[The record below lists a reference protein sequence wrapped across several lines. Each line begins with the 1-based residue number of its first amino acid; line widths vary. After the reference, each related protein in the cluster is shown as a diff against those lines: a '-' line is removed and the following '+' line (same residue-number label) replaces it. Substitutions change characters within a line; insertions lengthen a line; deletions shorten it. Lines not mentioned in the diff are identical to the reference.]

1 MPKQKLK
8 GIQFGV
14 LTHEQIKEIGVVE
27 VTESTLHTK
36 GIPKAGSGADTRFG
50 TCSRFYRCGT
60 CKHSVLKCPGHPG
73 YILFPY
79 PVPHVA
85 FIMYMTRILN
95 LFCFNCSCYLLEDV
109 EFPESVQTPKKR
121 LVYAYEEARK
131 ARARKRTPLMCPNPE
146 CGLPQ
151 PTVYVEEPFVK
162 LAWREDLLETY
173 FGPEITAGA
182 HSASKKGRAAGRKR
196 GRKSKQDGEPR
207 QQEPTPEEQML
218 FEQRRAD
225 YEHFIKRPFTNWDAY
240 NVLKSIKR
248 TDLMHLGINAEETHP
263 SGFMLLSLLV
273 PAIGVR
279 PTVSFEEGSRRRG
292 YHQLTRKIS
301 DIVKQKRALM
311 VEANN
316 CKIRLGDE
324 TLAIEYP
331 ESLKHALQM
340 FYVTVSHYLVK
351 DKCKVPG
358 LKLSPY
364 AARAHARAQS
374 ASQALSGKNGR
385 YRSTLMGKRVDFCL
399 RTVVTPNP
407 DADIDEIG
415 IPEELARRLTVPI
428 RVSHNNRE
436 ALHKLMAEG
445 GVMQVVDERTGNM
458 IAVGDHNCES
468 LVLMDGWIV
477 ERYLKDGDWIP
488 INRQPTLHRPSIM
501 GHRVKIHKDRVLK
514 LNDAVTTPYNADHDG
529 DEMNGHVPQTPE
541 ARAEVQELMAVTNH
555 IMHPRGNRPVIG
567 LIQDRLDAGYFLTHP
582 DTFFTREQ
590 AMDLLMT
597 IHYDRDAPD
606 TFALGSEGAR
616 WKNPQLPPPARTQ
629 PEPLWGGKQIVS
641 CVLPRINMERDIRNR
656 PKGDDERS
664 RLINRLII
672 RDGEMLSGTL
682 CKQTLGTTSGGII
695 HLTCLYCGNNTA
707 ARFISDMQRLLNR
720 FMVSV
725 GFSIGIKDCMTAPA
739 VQAKIDTVVD
749 AAERFVGKIKDM
761 AAEMPNDP
769 EVQHLAEQ
777 KISGTLKSLLHMVG
791 NVVRANLDDT
801 NMFNVMA
808 NICGSK
814 GSVFNMA
821 QVMALVG
828 PTFVNGE
835 RPNATGTNRVLP
847 SAPLP
852 GQKALSVGEELR
864 MHGFIR
870 RPYKAGLTMPDAFLH
885 NMGGREGL
893 VDTAAKTSRTGYL
906 QRRAVK
912 AMESHHIA
920 HDGTVRDAYQ
930 KMYQCH
936 FGNDGLNPMQTVK
949 VTLKSLMLDNDALR
963 RRCIADELLDP
974 ANAQHQACMVQEW
987 TALLA
992 LRDEMRQA
1000 KITHSQTNLAQ
1011 NLDVYIPF
1019 HVEILAEQ
1027 ERVSHGQARLTADEL
1042 VRAQGYVDQVCTL
1055 LQSEVPSLFT
1065 VYHIRDEMSTGRLLG
1080 HHRIGLDSVRRL
1092 CYRVVEMHRKAR
1104 LQPGEGIGALTATST
1119 GEPLSQMTLNSVA
1132 WGTKVLFDDNKHCR
1146 VLEMGRFVDKEVE
1159 RAVQEGRR
1167 GIEERPDGTIWV
1179 PLDRPV
1185 RIPSCDDAGL
1195 VKWDLVEAVTRHPVV
1210 NADGTSDLLRIETRG
1225 GRSADVT
1232 MGESVLRWDPETNT
1246 VQTCRADQLTL
1257 QDRMPVSICQPEP
1270 DVICDELDLRPFF
1283 LPSTYVH
1290 TTNTSS
1296 VWLDDQGSFSK
1307 AFREGPETPWNR
1319 SDSLLHALKKHKFLR
1334 EPGLIFPK
1342 GRYSNS
1348 LPEKLPLDYETGYAF
1363 GLYAAEGCH
1372 SSTQA
1377 VWSNND
1383 PAIMKRL
1390 TDWLDRT
1397 GVAWHTA
1404 AREVN
1409 NGTSTSTWAHST
1421 LLAKLMPELC
1431 GHLSR
1436 GKKVPNCMYN
1446 APLDGVRGFLDGY
1459 FSGDGSFTDIRRISA
1474 TSRSKELVEGVASLL
1489 RRVGVYSRI
1498 FERVVLNDPFYE
1510 IAIQQGDIYTFF
1522 EHVHLTSAG
1531 KQCLLSGLN
1540 AKSYQTPHLRQG
1552 KQLGNVF
1559 LERIKSITRVKY
1571 EHPWAYD
1578 LTVQRTRNMQLFS
1591 GLTVRDTFH
1600 QAGTA
1605 NAGMTFGVP
1614 RMKELIGA
1622 SKNISTPVMTLPI
1635 KRDMANPKVAAE
1647 VLARSLPFTLLRNI
1661 IRSTDTVYEPD
1672 LMTSHVKEDVE
1683 LVRQH
1688 APFMEHILSRAC
1700 PWVIRFELC
1709 KTRSGARSLEPRGIA
1724 DLIQEEL
1731 GDFALVISN
1740 RVQDETW
1747 AIRVYLVDVQAT
1759 VDQALKKSIR
1769 TGTTRTATKRASQ
1782 RVSITTRKRRR
1793 FADLSHL
1800 AEKNAEESVLP
1811 VPLHRIDPAIERT
1824 THTSRDV
1831 IEWMVARNTQMDL
1844 KNGLK
1849 VCGIPNITAATVRV
1863 NDCTRI
1869 DASTGAVRIEE
1880 EYVVDVRGSNLA
1892 EVSML
1897 GIIDMG
1903 RIVSNHVMA
1912 VYETLGITAAAHTL
1926 FQELSACLSASG
1938 SRVDE
1943 RLIKLMVDVMTHN
1956 GFVMPISRHGL
1967 NRLREHGV
1975 LAKITFEE
1983 TLEMLFEASALGYFD
1998 PLLGVSENTMVG
2010 RQARLGTNLTKM
2022 MVEHNGQRVPCKDH
2036 ARCGE
2041 GPDTR
2046 VLMSVV
2052 TEECQQDFE
2061 EEEVEYVE
2069 STKELD
2075 HILTAR
2081 NGNAEPAQAYE
2092 TGGASAVNPALYEQH
2107 FYHQPNA
2114 MVPTEPDT
2122 NPFRPSSPTLT
2133 SHNMHQTYTEEMT
2146 EAFCPSSP
2154 VCD

>member
-36 GIPKAGSGADTRFG
+36 GIPKAGSAADTRFG

-60 CKHSVLKCPGHPG
+60 CKHSVLNCPGHPG

-95 LFCFNCSCYLLEDV
+95 LFCFNCSCYLLEDM

-121 LVYAYEEARK
+121 LIYAYEEARK

-151 PTVYVEEPFVK
+151 PTVYVDEPFVK
-162 LAWREDLLETY
+162 LAWRDDLLESY

-182 HSASKKGRAAGRKR
+182 HSASKKGRAPSRKR
-196 GRKSKQDGEPR
+196 GRKSKQEEEPR
-207 QQEPTPEEQML
+207 QKELTPEEQML
-218 FEQRRAD
+218 LEQRRAD
-225 YEHFIKRPFTNWDAY
+225 YEHFVKRPFTNWDAY

-248 TDLMHLGINAEETHP
+248 TDLMYLGINAEETHP

-324 TLAIEYP
+324 TLAIDFP

-458 IAVGDHNCES
+458 IAVGDHNCKS

-606 TFALGSEGAR
+606 AFALGSEGAK

-641 CVLPRINMERDIRNR
+641 CLLPRINMERDIRNR

-725 GFSIGIKDCMTAPA
+725 GFSIGIKDCMTEPA

-769 EVQHLAEQ
+769 EVQNLAEQ

-974 ANAQHQACMVQEW
+974 ANAQHKACMVQEW
-987 TALLA
+987 TALLE

-1042 VRAQGYVDQVCTL
+1042 IRAQGYVDQVCTL

-1119 GEPLSQMTLNSVA
+1119 GEPLSQMTLN
-1132 WGTKVLFDDNKHCR
+1132 
-1146 VLEMGRFVDKEVE
+1146 
-1159 RAVQEGRR
+1159 
-1167 GIEERPDGTIWV
+1167 
-1179 PLDRPV
+1179 
-1185 RIPSCDDAGL
+1185 
-1195 VKWDLVEAVTRHPVV
+1195 
-1210 NADGTSDLLRIETRG
+1210 
-1225 GRSADVT
+1225 
-1232 MGESVLRWDPETNT
+1232 
-1246 VQTCRADQLTL
+1246 
-1257 QDRMPVSICQPEP
+1257 
-1270 DVICDELDLRPFF
+1270 
-1283 LPSTYVH
+1283 
-1290 TTNTSS
+1290 
-1296 VWLDDQGSFSK
+1296 
-1307 AFREGPETPWNR
+1307 
-1319 SDSLLHALKKHKFLR
+1319 
-1334 EPGLIFPK
+1334 
-1342 GRYSNS
+1342 
-1348 LPEKLPLDYETGYAF
+1348 
-1363 GLYAAEGCH
+1363 
-1372 SSTQA
+1372 
-1377 VWSNND
+1377 
-1383 PAIMKRL
+1383 
-1390 TDWLDRT
+1390 
-1397 GVAWHTA
+1397 
-1404 AREVN
+1404 
-1409 NGTSTSTWAHST
+1409 
-1421 LLAKLMPELC
+1421 
-1431 GHLSR
+1431 
-1436 GKKVPNCMYN
+1436 
-1446 APLDGVRGFLDGY
+1446 
-1459 FSGDGSFTDIRRISA
+1459 
-1474 TSRSKELVEGVASLL
+1474 
-1489 RRVGVYSRI
+1489 
-1498 FERVVLNDPFYE
+1498 
-1510 IAIQQGDIYTFF
+1510 
-1522 EHVHLTSAG
+1522 
-1531 KQCLLSGLN
+1531 
-1540 AKSYQTPHLRQG
+1540 
-1552 KQLGNVF
+1552 
-1559 LERIKSITRVKY
+1559 
-1571 EHPWAYD
+1571 
-1578 LTVQRTRNMQLFS
+1578 
-1591 GLTVRDTFH
+1591 TFH

-1661 IRSTDTVYEPD
+1661 IRSTNTVYEPD

-1688 APFMEHILSRAC
+1688 APFMEHILDRAC

-1800 AEKNAEESVLP
+1800 AGKNADESVLP
-1811 VPLHRIDPAIERT
+1811 VPLHRIDPVIERT

-1849 VCGIPNITAATVRV
+1849 VCGIPNISAATVRV

-1892 EVSML
+1892 QVSML
-1897 GIIDMG
+1897 GMIDMG
-1903 RIVSNHVMA
+1903 RIVSNHVMV

-1926 FQELSACLSASG
+1926 FQELYACLSASG

-1943 RLIKLMVDVMTHN
+1943 RLIKLLVDVMTHN

-2022 MVEHNGQRVPCKDH
+2022 MVEHNGQRVLCKDH

-2052 TEECQQDFE
+2052 TEECQEDFE
-2061 EEEVEYVE
+2061 EEEMEYVE
-2069 STKELD
+2069 PTKELD
-2075 HILTAR
+2075 HILTVR

-2114 MVPTEPDT
+2114 MAPIEPDT

-2133 SHNMHQTYTEEMT
+2133 SHDMHRSYTEEMT

-2154 VCD
+2154 VFD